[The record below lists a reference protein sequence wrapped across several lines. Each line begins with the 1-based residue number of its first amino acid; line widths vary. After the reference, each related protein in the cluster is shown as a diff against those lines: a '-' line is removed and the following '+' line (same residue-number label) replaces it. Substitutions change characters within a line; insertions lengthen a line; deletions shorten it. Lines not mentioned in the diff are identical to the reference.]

1 MTEKNVQEILLD
13 VIENKLNIP
22 LERERIDGNTLLGD
36 EGLYLDSIRLI
47 ELVARIEEQFGVV
60 IPDHELAELANANL
74 ERLVAII
81 VGRAE
86 VR

>member
-1 MTEKNVQEILLD
+1 
-13 VIENKLNIP
+13 
-22 LERERIDGNTLLGD
+22 
-36 EGLYLDSIRLI
+36 LI